1 MEIIFMFIAGF
12 IVFIIAIIAIIKA
25 VTHRINIPTE
35 DLKEEMSKLKKR
47 VNELE
52 NEKKS

>member
-12 IVFIIAIIAIIKA
+12 IVFIIIIIAIIKGVA
-25 VTHRINIPTE
+25 HRIKSPTDE
-35 DLKEEMSKLKKR
+35 LKEEVLNLKNR
-47 VNELE
+47 INELE